1 MTIKECINY
10 TNNNIS
16 EDEVMNI
23 IQTYPLT
30 HYIRENIELY
40 DDILWLLDKKEL
52 IYIKPFKQKDYRTPN
67 LIEAFSQFG
76 IKLTGKESFVKIRNC
91 ERPSVKI
98 SLELV
103 V

>member
-1 MTIKECINY
+1 MTIKDCINY

-40 DDILWLLDKKEL
+40 DDILWLLDKQEL
-52 IYIKPFKQKDYRTPN
+52 TYINPFKQKDYRTPN

-76 IKLTGKESFVKIRNC
+76 MRITGKESFVKLKMY
-91 ERPSVKI
+91 ERPAIKI